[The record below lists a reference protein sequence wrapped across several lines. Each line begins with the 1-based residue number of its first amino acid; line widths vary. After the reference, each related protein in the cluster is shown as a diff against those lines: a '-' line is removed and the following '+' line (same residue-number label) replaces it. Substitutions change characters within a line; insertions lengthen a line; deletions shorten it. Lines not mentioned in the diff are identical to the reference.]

1 MSRVV
6 EFRGMDVM
14 TGDWVYGNLVKL
26 GTGSHYIIPQ
36 NFIGNNV
43 PQTLVDKETVGQNTD
58 LRDKSGK
65 NIFEGDIIALVN
77 DNTKSPAAVTFEDGA
92 FCIIGYLGDL
102 RTYPIRK
109 YLFSGYELEV
119 IGNMHEH
126 PHLLE
131 TEGEQS

>member
-1 MSRVV
+1 MMPRVV
-6 EFRGMDVM
+6 EFRGMDVT

-43 PQTLVDKETVGQNTD
+43 PQTLVDIETIGQYTRMEDKKEKKV
-58 LRDKSGK
+58 
-65 NIFEGDIIALVN
+65 FEGDIIW
-77 DNTKSPAAVTFEDGA
+77 SVTT
-92 FCIIGYLGDL
+92 IIKTGQK
-102 RTYPIRK
+102 IE
-109 YLFSGYELEV
+109 SIEV
-119 IGNMHEH
+119 INDIRFVDELFQCDEFVVVGNIHEH